1 LNFAAQKFFVGL
13 VDFFSIFLPGA
24 TLAYVIRNWV
34 YSTFLGPNMH
44 PPIDRGEAGLVFLFG
59 SYLLGH
65 LIFLLATILDERIYH
80 PLRALIDWGQITKRL
95 VKDKDLSTHLA
106 TPACHFRFVVWHR
119 CRRGRHAGAT
129 NEGARSRPWKANT
142 PSTLIQW
149 WQGALDEG
157 PACRFVGRATLRGRF
172 QILSKLFR
180 RAGSAVSYLRIAP
193 TRACGQARF
202 HWNAACPPYGAIS
215 ISVAKRHNKHI
226 GSYSR
231 WMRTGPNQR
240 LYRAMID

>member
-24 TLAYVIRNWV
+24 TLAYVIRDWV

-172 QILSKLFR
+172 QILFFVVLGALSAIYALRQQEPAVRLGFIGMLPAR
-180 RAGSAVSYLRIAP
+180 PMALYRSALQSDTTSILVRTHAG
-193 TRACGQARF
+193 CGQGQTSACTAR
-202 HWNAACPPYGAIS
+202 
-215 ISVAKRHNKHI
+215 
-226 GSYSR
+226 
-231 WMRTGPNQR
+231 
-240 LYRAMID
+240 